1 MAQQGFSPP
10 RHRLDDS
17 RLSGRATLSLCFKR
31 GPSHVA
37 STSGYVLVRWSPLR
51 ALPFLGAEISISSLR
66 LSESLKCC
74 GGSRIRTCGLCD
86 ELLSHLCQLHIRS
99 LVPST
104 TRPYLLN
111 MLSCNLFTFFRSL
124 LINLSILPNRQDQK
138 PMSKKINSKR
148 PPAGDAKHRKKS
160 SKTCTLCN
168 SLLCGFF

>member
-1 MAQQGFSPP
+1 MNTSHWYPVAQQGFSPP

-74 GGSRIRTCGLCD
+74 GEWEIRTPAVPRA
-86 ELLSHLCQLHIRS
+86 LLSLS
-99 LVPST
+99 VPSHSANS
-104 TRPYLLN
+104 PK

-124 LINLSILPNRQDQK
+124 LKNLSILPNRQDQK
-138 PMSKKINSKR
+138 PMSNQKNN
-148 PPAGDAKHRKKS
+148 
-160 SKTCTLCN
+160 L
-168 SLLCGFF
+168 

>member
-17 RLSGRATLSLCFKR
+17 RLSGRATLSFCFKR

-99 LVPST
+99 LVPSA
-104 TRPYLLN
+104 TRPYLQKCYPVIF
-111 MLSCNLFTFFRSL
+111 SPSFVSL
-124 LINLSILPNRQDQK
+124 EK
-138 PMSKKINSKR
+138 PVYSPEPAGPKAYVTKINSKR

>member
-86 ELLSHLCQLHIRS
+86 ELLSHLCQLHIRL

-148 PPAGDAKHRKKS
+148 PPAGDVKHRKKS

>member
-1 MAQQGFSPP
+1 MNTSHWYPVAQQGFSPP

-17 RLSGRATLSLCFKR
+17 RLSGRATLSFCSKR

-86 ELLSHLCQLHIRS
+86 ELLSHLCQLHIRL
-99 LVPST
+99 LVPSS
-104 TRPYLLN
+104 TRPYLQKCYPESFHL
-111 MLSCNLFTFFRSL
+111 LSCL
-124 LINLSILPNRQDQK
+124 LKNLSILPNRQE
-138 PMSKKINSKR
+138 SKAYVTKNK
-148 PPAGDAKHRKKS
+148 
-160 SKTCTLCN
+160 L
-168 SLLCGFF
+168 